1 MMAAYVK
8 RVKLELIPTAMSSP
22 ARPFEASKL
31 AAPRLYR
38 CRSATARC
46 HSGLPRK
53 RYLAGSEKVVA
64 QKHLIS

>member
-31 AAPRLYR
+31 ADRAFTAAVRLQRGVILGYR
-38 CRSATARC
+38 ER
-46 HSGLPRK
+46 G
-53 RYLAGSEKVVA
+53 
-64 QKHLIS
+64 ISQALKK